1 MSRFFSQ
8 QPKQTKQSSK
18 PTNHAFLKS
27 DFPDLNEDKSQS
39 QVKSQT
45 QAKSQAKS
53 ITAMNYKNKL
63 EIVEPKVVSTITPG
77 HISLFYDKIT
87 RKLCIEN
94 SEIKKPRQRQVREKP
109 LSFEKLVNRWDK
121 WYTNYIELYGEDI
134 YAHIHLYPFY
144 NYNYFDELDDIFYR
158 ELEELEE
165 LENIQDN
172 ED

>member
-8 QPKQTKQSSK
+8 QPKQPKQTKQPSK
-18 PTNHAFLKS
+18 PINPVFLKS
-27 DFPDLNEDKSQS
+27 DFPDLNEP
-39 QVKSQT
+39 KSQT
-45 QAKSQAKS
+45 QAKSQVKS

-63 EIVEPKVVSTITPG
+63 EIVEPKVVSTILPG

-94 SEIKKPRQRQVREKP
+94 SEIIQPIQPRQSRERP
-109 LSFEKLVNRWDK
+109 PSFEKLVNRWEK
-121 WYTNYIELYGEDI
+121 RYTNYIELYGEDI
-134 YAHIHLYPFY
+134 YAHFHLYPFY

>member
-8 QPKQTKQSSK
+8 QSKSQSKQAN
-18 PTNHAFLKS
+18 PTFSKS
-27 DFPDLNEDKSQS
+27 DFPDLSQPKSQS
-39 QVKSQT
+39 N
-45 QAKSQAKS
+45 
-53 ITAMNYKNKL
+53 ITLPTMNYKNKL
-63 EIVEPKVVSTITPG
+63 EIVEPKVVPTITPG

-94 SEIKKPRQRQVREKP
+94 SEIIKPRQRQVREKP
-109 LSFEKLVNRWDK
+109 PSFEKLVNRWDK

-158 ELEELEE
+158 ELDELEE
-165 LENIQDN
+165 LENMENN

>member
-8 QPKQTKQSSK
+8 QSKPQSKQTN
-18 PTNHAFLKS
+18 PAFSKS
-27 DFPDLNEDKSQS
+27 DFPDLTQTKSQS
-39 QVKSQT
+39 NT
-45 QAKSQAKS
+45 
-53 ITAMNYKNKL
+53 TLPTMNYKNKL
-63 EIVEPKVVSTITPG
+63 EIVEPKVVSTILPG

-94 SEIKKPRQRQVREKP
+94 SEIIQPIQPRQSRERP
-109 LSFEKLVNRWDK
+109 PSFEKLVNRWEK
-121 WYTNYIELYGEDI
+121 RYTNYIELYGEDI
-134 YAHIHLYPFY
+134 YAHFHLYPFY

-165 LENIQDN
+165 LENMENN

>member
-8 QPKQTKQSSK
+8 QSKPQSKQTN
-18 PTNHAFLKS
+18 PAFSKS
-27 DFPDLNEDKSQS
+27 DFPDLTQTKSQS
-39 QVKSQT
+39 NT
-45 QAKSQAKS
+45 
-53 ITAMNYKNKL
+53 TLPTMNYKNKL

-94 SEIKKPRQRQVREKP
+94 SEIIKPRQRQVREKP
-109 LSFEKLVNRWDK
+109 PSFEKLVNRWDK

-134 YAHIHLYPFY
+134 YAHIHLHPFY

-165 LENIQDN
+165 LENMENN

>member
-8 QPKQTKQSSK
+8 QSKQTKQPSK
-18 PTNHAFLKS
+18 QTNPAFLKS
-27 DFPDLNEDKSQS
+27 DFPDLNEPKS

-45 QAKSQAKS
+45 KH

-63 EIVEPKVVSTITPG
+63 EIVEPKVVSTILPG

-94 SEIKKPRQRQVREKP
+94 SEIIQPIQPRQSRQRP
-109 LSFEKLVNRWDK
+109 PSFEKLVNRWEK
-121 WYTNYIELYGEDI
+121 RYTNYIELYGEDI
-134 YAHIHLYPFY
+134 YAHFHLYPFY

>member
-8 QPKQTKQSSK
+8 QSKQTKQSLK
-18 PTNHAFLKS
+18 QTNPAFLKS
-27 DFPDLNEDKSQS
+27 DFPDLIEDKSQS

-45 QAKSQAKS
+45 KH

-63 EIVEPKVVSTITPG
+63 EIVEPKVVSTILPG

-94 SEIKKPRQRQVREKP
+94 SEIIQPIQPRQSPQRP
-109 LSFEKLVNRWDK
+109 PSFEKLVNRWEK
-121 WYTNYIELYGEDI
+121 RYTNYIELYGEDI
-134 YAHIHLYPFY
+134 YAHFHLYPFY
-144 NYNYFDELDDIFYR
+144 NYNYFDELDEIFYR
-158 ELEELEE
+158 ELEELE
-165 LENIQDN
+165 NIEDN